1 MRPTTPLPAA
11 LREGVFTRRG
21 AEALGVPPKRL
32 RAQDVARIGHG
43 LYRWNGGTLD
53 DGRADAVG
61 LLPRAPQEGPPD
73 RRVQPDGTLLR
84 MLRQIQDEYTG
95 SWFSHTTAARLHGL
109 QLPGWAGDESVVHLS
124 RPQISTTTRRSP
136 QLRSHAVVIEPGEVV
151 DVAGLRVS
159 RPGRVFF
166 DLMGALPERELVAL
180 GDQLVRRPHA
190 ELEGRDEPW
199 ETPSSLATLV
209 AAHRRTKGI
218 VKGRRA
224 LDQVRIGAD
233 SRPET
238 LLRLAILDAGL
249 PEPQL
254 QVRPRP
260 GSPWSGDLGYEDRL
274 IVLQYEG
281 AGHFSAAQQ
290 ARDQRRNFAFVQDG
304 WTVLPVNVE
313 DLRDGFR
320 RVVARLLLAFDG

>member
-1 MRPTTPLPAA
+1 MRPPTPLPAA

-32 RAQDVARIGHG
+32 RARDVLRVGRG
-43 LYRWNGGTLD
+43 LYRWIGSTPDVGQPD
-53 DGRADAVG
+53 DAGFPLRPAGHGSSGR
-61 LLPRAPQEGPPD
+61 PGPPD
-73 RRVQPDGTLLR
+73 PAWLR
-84 MLRQIQDEYTG
+84 MLRQIQDEYTD
-95 SWFSHTTAARLHGL
+95 SWLSHTTAARLHGL

-136 QLRSHAVVIEPGEVV
+136 QLRSHAVVVGPGEVV

-166 DLMGALPERELVAL
+166 DLMGTLPERELVAL

-199 ETPSSLATLV
+199 ETPSSLAALV
-209 AAHRRTKGI
+209 AAHRRIKGI

-260 GSPWSGDLGYEDRL
+260 DSPWSGDLGYEDRL

-290 ARDQRRNFAFVQDG
+290 ASDQRRNFAFVQDG